1 MATTLAPQFAARTIT
16 LTHPLRPTDRERPGR
31 RLLNIAVAMVGLVLA
46 LPLML
51 GIAALIKLTSR
62 GPVLFKQT
70 RVGLDRRALSRAGGN
85 TRRQIDC
92 GGTPF
97 TMYKF
102 RTMYVDRHDRA
113 RQAWAKPED
122 DRVTPVGR
130 VLR

>member
-1 MATTLAPQFAARTIT
+1 MLQPLLLLRQIT
-16 LTHPLRPTDRERPGR
+16 LRQAVPVGRSIRPTDREGWAR
-31 RLLNIAVAMVGLVLA
+31 RLLNVAVAAVGLVLA

-51 GIAALIKLTSR
+51 VIAALIKLTSR

-70 RVGLDRRALSRAGGN
+70 RIGLDRRALSRAGGN

-92 GGTPF
+92 GGAPF

-102 RTMYVDRHDRA
+102 RTMYLDRHDHA

-122 DRVTPVGR
+122 DRVTPV
-130 VLR
+130 